1 MQDKSKMY
9 SSKCSTS
16 MKISIIEGNEKN
28 TLLELSYKAV
38 N

>member
-1 MQDKSKMY
+1 MQDKSKIY

-16 MKISIIEGNEKN
+16 MKNSIIEGNEKN
-28 TLLELSYKAV
+28 TILESSYKAV